1 MIKSIFPWRL
11 ILLKL
16 LRERN
21 FLLLLIGRF
30 TTNIGDSLYTIAA
43 MWLVFELTDDPLYSG
58 IAGFLTMLPTALQF
72 LTGPIVDRRN
82 VKKIMIYSQI
92 GEFLLILLIPIAYYL
107 GLLNVWLVL
116 WIMPFASL
124 INQFVY
130 PAQSVL
136 LPQLIAKE
144 QLPQGNSYMAIAA
157 QGTDLVFT
165 GLAGILISKIGSIQL
180 YLIDAITFLVAAF
193 LFVQIK
199 IQFVRKSTASCKIGI
214 QSYFKD
220 LQEGYR
226 FIKNSFIPIF
236 LVASIVA
243 NFLLGAVLAALPS
256 YALQR
261 GGEVYHGYYLASL
274 SAGILI
280 GSLLG
285 PGLSR
290 FKLSQITIV
299 GFFIAGILWLL
310 ASMIQTSMISVLF
323 FGCAQ
328 IIVGASNVLFAST
341 LQGILNPQIIGRVFS
356 FIASLAS
363 ISAPF
368 GALVG
373 GMMASQVGSGIV
385 FLSGS
390 IGYLF
395 VALYWLLHPVL
406 RKLPPMQQLS
416 FEQSFEVR

>member
-1 MIKSIFPWRL
+1 MIKSIFPRRL

-72 LTGPIVDRRN
+72 LTGPIVDRWN
-82 VKKIMIYSQI
+82 VKKIMIYTQI

-107 GLLNVWLVL
+107 GLLNAWLVL

-136 LPQLIAKE
+136 LPQLITKE

-180 YLIDAITFLVAAF
+180 YLIDAITFLIAAF
-193 LFVQIK
+193 LFAQIK
-199 IQFVRKSTASCKIGI
+199 IQFVSKSTASCKIGT

-261 GGEVYHGYYLASL
+261 GGEVYYGYYLASL

-310 ASMIQTSMISVLF
+310 ASMMQSSMVSVLL

-363 ISAPF
+363 ISAPI

-416 FEQSFEVR
+416 LEQSFEVR